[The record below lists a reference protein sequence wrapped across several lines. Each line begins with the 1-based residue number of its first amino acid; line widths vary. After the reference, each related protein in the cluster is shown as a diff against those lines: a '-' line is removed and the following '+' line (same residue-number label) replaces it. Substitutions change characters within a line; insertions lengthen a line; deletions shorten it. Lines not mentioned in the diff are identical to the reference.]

1 MLNSQQSAVKP
12 DGNYTYRQRR
22 WYSDLGHE
30 TTVVSFVRD
39 GCGIGEAIRLRRRV
53 FHAVYRTGRGL
64 GIVWSLAGAK
74 LASIHGQGSDREDRG
89 KRT

>member
-1 MLNSQQSAVKP
+1 MLSSQQRAVKS
-12 DGNYTYRQRR
+12 DGDYTYRQRR
-22 WYSDLGHE
+22 WYGDLGHE
-30 TTVVSFVRD
+30 TTVVSFVSD

-74 LASIHGQGSDREDRG
+74 RLIYAADDRARAEAGAR
-89 KRT
+89 

>member
-1 MLNSQQSAVKP
+1 MLSSQRPAVKS

-22 WYSDLGHE
+22 WYGDLGHE

-53 FHAVYRTGRGL
+53 FHALIPARFATSSIISMAKPMGL
-64 GIVWSLAGAK
+64 PFSSTSYCG
-74 LASIHGQGSDREDRG
+74 GQ
-89 KRT
+89 